1 MFQVKQTCTVI
12 EFQPNAEASFFFLKK
27 KMRSKLAASFDG
39 GNELSYIKEETQEKK
54 ETEEKGKRK

>member
-1 MFQVKQTCTVI
+1 MHSDRIPTKCR
-12 EFQPNAEASFFFLKK
+12 SKFFFFKK